1 MHRDA
6 QLIAEAYGNRISE
19 NVGMQG
25 VKLSTDTALK
35 TLVSQ
40 IFNDPDKFWELLKKV
55 PGLYAAL
62 LIPPGGNVKK
72 LQEIFLALGVDVKR
86 IADAVMQS
94 QTLFAQYQRD
104 PSSVQIR
111 KAVAAQPLRATPV
124 K

>member
-6 QLIAEAYGNRISE
+6 QLIAEAYSKRINE

-25 VKLSTDTALK
+25 VKLSTDTALR
-35 TLVSQ
+35 TLMAQVFS
-40 IFNDPDKFWELLKKV
+40 DPDKFWELLKKV

-62 LIPPGGNVKK
+62 LTGNVKK
-72 LQEIFLALGVDVKR
+72 LQEIFLSLGVDVKR

-104 PSSVQIR
+104 PSSVQIK
-111 KAVAAQPLRATPV
+111 KALPV
-124 K
+124 KKPTLVP